1 LNDSNILLTLQF
13 HQPTCMK
20 NLLLSITLFAFIGAC
35 QKEQSGE
42 DSSLTTPESSETSIH
57 IGAIKSSAQTELVNL
72 NLETN
77 NKQSTSISAYV
88 MGSVLFDPNSLSIGY
103 TGDDKQFHLV
113 NVLTGKHVKAISIP
127 GDGFMSQTCI
137 NTKNNTLFGLQY
149 RNDTNY
155 ILKFNLTTGILLAES
170 RIDLGKGINACS
182 YFYNEETNTY
192 YLMSAD
198 NMLLAIN
205 PDNGVIKKSVPIVE
219 MINNATYDRKRN
231 RIIGL
236 GYSMETKENFI
247 VALNAETGD
256 VISKTSAKEQNDYY
270 GCVSDYDLITD
281 SYLTVSAKNELLF
294 LDIITGKVKKRF
306 PLDFDIKQFCFW
318 RGN

>member
-1 LNDSNILLTLQF
+1 
-13 HQPTCMK
+13 MK
-20 NLLLSITLFAFIGAC
+20 NFALSIVLFVCIGAC
-35 QKEQSGE
+35 QKEKSGE
-42 DSSLTTPESSETSIH
+42 DSSSTTPESSETSIH
-57 IGAIKSSAQTELVNL
+57 IGAIKSAAQTELVNL

-77 NKQSTSISAYV
+77 NKQSTPISAYV

-113 NVLTGKHVKAISIP
+113 NVLTGKQVKAISIP
-127 GDGFMSQTCI
+127 GNGFISQTCI
-137 NTKNNTLFGLQY
+137 NKKNNTLFGLQY

-155 ILKFNLTTGILLAES
+155 ILKFNLTTGALLS
-170 RIDLGKGINACS
+170 QSHVDLGKGVNACS

-192 YLMSAD
+192 YLMSAN

-205 PDNGVIKKSVPIVE
+205 PDNGAIKKSVPIAE
-219 MINNATYDRKRN
+219 MITNATYDKKRN
-231 RIIGL
+231 RVIGL
-236 GYSMETKENFI
+236 SYSAATKENFI
-247 VALNAETGD
+247 VALNVETGD
-256 VISKTSAKEQNDYY
+256 LISKTSAKEQNDYY

-294 LDIITGKVKKRF
+294 LDISTGSVKKRF
-306 PLDFDIKQFCFW
+306 PIDFNIKQFCFW

>member
-1 LNDSNILLTLQF
+1 
-13 HQPTCMK
+13 MK
-20 NLLLSITLFAFIGAC
+20 KFVYSITLIVLMSAC

-42 DSSLTTPESSETSIH
+42 DSSLTPTSESSETSIN
-57 IGAIKSSAQTELVNL
+57 IAAIKSAVQTELVNL
-72 NLETN
+72 NLGT
-77 NKQSTSISAYV
+77 KKQQSTPISAYV

-113 NVLTGKHVKAISIP
+113 SVITGKPTKTITIP
-127 GDGFMSQTCI
+127 GEGFISQTFV
-137 NTKNNTLFGLQY
+137 NKKNNTLFGLQY
-149 RNDTNY
+149 RNNTNY
-155 ILKFNLTTGILLAES
+155 ILKFNIATGVLLAES
-170 RIDLGKGINACS
+170 PINLGQGINACS

-192 YLMSAD
+192 YLMRAD

-205 PDNGVIKKSVPIVE
+205 PDNGVIKKSVPITE
-219 MINNATYDRKRN
+219 MMNNATYDKKHN

-236 GYSMETKENFI
+236 TYSMETKENFI

-256 VISKTSAKEQNDYY
+256 VISKTSVKEQNDYY
-270 GCVSDYDLITD
+270 ACVADYDLTTD
-281 SYLTVSAKNELLF
+281 SYLVVSAKKELLF
-294 LDIITGKVKKRF
+294 LDVNTGSVKKQF